1 MIGVINF
8 GLGNLGSVI
17 NSFNEI
23 KAEVKIISNPKEID
37 NFDRII
43 LPGVGSFRL
52 GMENLLE
59 KGWDKKIFEHTSKK
73 KPLLGIC
80 LGMQLL
86 FDWGEEDG
94 GCKGL
99 GLIAGKVVKMKNLK
113 NRKLPHVGWN
123 KLNLKKKHPIF
134 DNVRNNVD
142 FYFVHSYECLPE
154 NESDIISTSSY
165 ETEILSC
172 VSNGDNVV
180 GTQFHPEKSP
190 PNGLKILKN
199 FLTWDGKC

>member
-23 KAEVKIISNPKEID
+23 KADVEIISNPKEID

-59 KGWDKKIFEHTSKK
+59 KGWDKKYRTLVK

-80 LGMQLL
+80 LGIRYYLI
-86 FDWGEEDG
+86 GER
-94 GCKGL
+94 
-99 GLIAGKVVKMKNLK
+99 KMA
-113 NRKLPHVGWN
+113 
-123 KLNLKKKHPIF
+123 
-134 DNVRNNVD
+134 DVRD
-142 FYFVHSYECLPE
+142 
-154 NESDIISTSSY
+154 
-165 ETEILSC
+165 
-172 VSNGDNVV
+172 
-180 GTQFHPEKSP
+180 
-190 PNGLKILKN
+190 
-199 FLTWDGKC
+199 

>member
-8 GLGNLGSVI
+8 GLGNLGSII
-17 NSFNEI
+17 NSFEEI
-23 KAEVKIISNPKEID
+23 NANIQIISDPKDLDDIEHL
-37 NFDRII
+37 I

-52 GMENLLE
+52 GMKNLLN
-59 KGWDKKIFEHTSKK
+59 KGWDKKIFSHVEKQ

-86 FDWGEEDG
+86 FDRGEEDG
-94 GCKGL
+94 ECKGL
-99 GLIAGKVVKMKNLK
+99 GLIKGKVIKMKSMK

-123 KLNLKKKHPIF
+123 QLNFKNKHPIF
-134 DNVRNNVD
+134 ENVRDNVD
-142 FYFVHSYECLPE
+142 YYFVHSYECLVE
-154 NESDIISTSSY
+154 NNSNIVSTSNY
-165 ETEILSC
+165 HTEILSC
-172 VSNGDNVV
+172 VSNGNNIV

-199 FLTWDGKC
+199 FLNWNGKC